1 MGTNPKAG
9 GAEDEE
15 APLTLVVLDHDSNPI
30 AAVPVDGTW
39 HEAMCWGWL
48 AWVAHRQKGS

>member
-48 AWVAHRQKGS
+48 AWVAHRRKGS